1 VKYNQLVF
9 PSFIPAANENLAY
22 TLYYIE
28 YAPIV
33 DNSYTSTQDM
43 TQLTIIAL
51 PSVSLSSEI
60 TAMDALF
67 SDAVADL
74 GLAQTLG
81 NLATIDIDP
90 YA

>member
-1 VKYNQLVF
+1 VF
-9 PSFIPAANENLAY
+9 PSFIPAGNENVAY

-51 PSVSLSSEI
+51 PSSSLSSEI
-60 TAMDALF
+60 TTMDALF

-74 GLAQTLG
+74 GLGQTLVT
-81 NLATIDIDP
+81 LSSADTDP